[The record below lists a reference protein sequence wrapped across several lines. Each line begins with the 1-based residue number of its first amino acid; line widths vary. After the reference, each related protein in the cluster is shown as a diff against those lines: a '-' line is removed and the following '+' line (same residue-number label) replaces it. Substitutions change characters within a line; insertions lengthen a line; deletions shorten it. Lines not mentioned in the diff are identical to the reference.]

1 MVGNYFASTMNGIIY
16 DANGKR
22 SYASD
27 DTLEN
32 LIELNFMDHQVKRLS
47 QFVG

>member
-1 MVGNYFASTMNGIIY
+1 MIDNYFASTMNGIIY

-22 SYASD
+22 YASD

-32 LIELNFMDHQVKRLS
+32 LIELNFMDRHVRRLS